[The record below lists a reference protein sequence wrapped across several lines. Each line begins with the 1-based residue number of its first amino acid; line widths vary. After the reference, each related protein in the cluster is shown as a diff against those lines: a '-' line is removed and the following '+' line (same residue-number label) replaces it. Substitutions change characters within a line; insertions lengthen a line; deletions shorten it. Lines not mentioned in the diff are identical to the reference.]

1 MGLFQYDTIELTLD
15 KSLMAEGLGSPGI
28 QYMIINWERSDGT
41 EKLLIKSDERRPYL
55 YPAPVL
61 RQDMT
66 TLLGYDCS
74 NELAVSVSLSVRP
87 NRTLCYVEALAKQSL
102 WFVKHLCEQTDMIE
116 QHVPIRYCVTHD
128 VREML
133 TPYLRACNFPDD
145 KIDWIDSKEQQY
157 PQSTKF
163 RALKHESFQD
173 VERLLHLDSTLFI
186 DTGSSQR
193 NGTWFKNVKDMWQT
207 EPYAQAHS
215 YEIPDEPKYQKFRD
229 YRVMTIFNDWWGK
242 HLSPDVHILWS
253 TLADYLNGDA
263 ADIKHHFLK
272 DAGVV
277 TTITG
282 VFFGFSR
289 DGLDALDLEGDI
301 YPVMRVS
308 GDEAALAAYACR
320 EGWVDSSVC
329 DLEQAFNWDDLPV
342 FFEPDTEHHITWS
355 DQRIPTE
362 LWRRQYE

>member
-1 MGLFQYDTIELTLD
+1 
-15 KSLMAEGLGSPGI
+15 MASSDPTGKLV
-28 QYMIINWERSDGT
+28 NWARHYGAEQVV
-41 EKLLIKSDERRPYL
+41 IKSDERRPYF
-55 YPAPVL
+55 YEAPVL
-61 RQDMT
+61 LQDMSQ
-66 TLLGYDCS
+66 LLDYEYND
-74 NELAVSVSLSVRP
+74 ELAVSV
-87 NRTLCYVEALAKQSL
+87 TLAYRSDRDLRYVECLAKQSF
-102 WFVKHLCEQTDMIE
+102 WFVKHLCERTDLKDE
-116 QHVPIRYCVTHD
+116 GVEIRYCMTTEVQ
-128 VREML
+128 EMVN
-133 TPYLRACNFPDD
+133 PYLRACKFPESQ
-145 KIDWIDSKEQQY
+145 IDWIESKERVY
-157 PQSTKF
+157 PQSTKLLGLLHP
-163 RALKHESFQD
+163 RMGSK
-173 VERLLHLDSTLFI
+173 ERVLHLDSTLFI
-186 DTGSSQR
+186 DTNPAQHK
-193 NGTWFKNVKDMWQT
+193 GTWFKNVKDMWQT

-242 HLSPDVHILWS
+242 DLPPDAQILWS
-253 TLADYLNGDA
+253 TLADYLNDDA

-272 DAGVV
+272 DTGVV

-282 VFFGFSR
+282 ALFGFSR
-289 DGLDALDLEGDI
+289 DGLDALDLERDI

-308 GDEAALAAYACR
+308 GDEAALAAYAYR